1 MVNSFLYFIGEIIES
16 CCCEILR
23 SKAMLIFLKANSIRS
38 FNKNFSV
45 GFAMGES
52 SAIGLKHL
60 DLSIGI
66 PNHTLGYKLAYFQD
80 VRVF

>member
-1 MVNSFLYFIGEIIES
+1 MGEI
-16 CCCEILR
+16 
-23 SKAMLIFLKANSIRS
+23 
-38 FNKNFSV
+38 
-45 GFAMGES
+45 

-80 VRVF
+80 VRVFWTVNRKVHGVSEGPQRYEA